1 MVGGNMEINMFTL
14 FRSCN
19 IGIFLK
25 CNEKFVLVPKNI
37 ATTKAEKLS
46 NYLKVPYIRTSVSG
60 LRLLGPL
67 VAMNSNGILVS
78 KYIEEDELKSLRNE
92 TGLPVER
99 FPSNYTAVGNLI
111 SVNDKGAIASN
122 VFSSTQVKMIQDVL
136 DVPTERMNIAGYNTV
151 GSLVFATN
159 VGAIVHPLTSDKEI
173 DKIKSILKTD
183 VTHCTVNDG
192 VPFVSS
198 GILGN
203 SKGIVVGNLT
213 NGTELMTLSM
223 VFK

>member
-1 MVGGNMEINMFTL
+1 M
-14 FRSCN
+14 
-19 IGIFLK
+19 K

-37 ATTKAEKLS
+37 AVTKAEKLS
-46 NYLKVPYIRTSVSG
+46 NYLRVPYIRTSVSG

-67 VAMNSNGILVS
+67 IAMNSNGILVS
-78 KYIEEDELKSLRNE
+78 KYIEEDELENLRND

-111 SVNDKGAIASN
+111 SVNDRGAIASN
-122 VFSSTQVKMIQDVL
+122 IFSSTQIRIIQDIL
-136 DVPTERMNIAGYNTV
+136 DVPTERMNVAGYSTV
-151 GSLVFATN
+151 GALIFATN
-159 VGAIVHPLTSDKEI
+159 AGTIVHPLTSDKEVER
-173 DKIKSILKTD
+173 IKSILKTD

-192 VPFVSS
+192 VPFVAS

-223 VFK
+223 IFK

>member
-1 MVGGNMEINMFTL
+1 MEINTFTL

-37 ATTKAEKLS
+37 AVTKAEKLS
-46 NYLKVPYIRTSVSG
+46 TFLGVPYIRASVSG

-67 VAMNSNGILVS
+67 IAMNSNGILVS
-78 KYIEEDELKSLRNE
+78 KYIEDDELKSLKSE

-111 SVNDKGAIASN
+111 SVNDKGAIVSN
-122 VFSSTQVKMIQDVL
+122 IFSSTHVKVIQDVL
-136 DVPTERMNIAGYNTV
+136 DVPTERMNVAGYTTV
-151 GSLVFATN
+151 GSLIFATN
-159 VGAIVHPLTSDKEI
+159 VGALVHPLTSDREVE
-173 DKIKSILKTD
+173 KIKSILKTE

-223 VFK
+223 IFR

>member
-1 MVGGNMEINMFTL
+1 MEINIFTL

-19 IGIFLK
+19 IGVFLK

-37 ATTKAEKLS
+37 AVTKAEKLS
-46 NYLKVPYIRTSVSG
+46 NYLRVPYIRTSVSG

-67 VAMNSNGILVS
+67 IAMNSNGILVS
-78 KYIEEDELKSLRNE
+78 KYIEEDELENLRND

-111 SVNDKGAIASN
+111 SVNDRGAIASN
-122 VFSSTQVKMIQDVL
+122 IFSSTQIRIIQDIL
-136 DVPTERMNIAGYNTV
+136 DVPTERMNVAGYSTV
-151 GSLVFATN
+151 GALIFATN
-159 VGAIVHPLTSDKEI
+159 AGTIVHPLTSDKEVER
-173 DKIKSILKTD
+173 IKSILKTD

-192 VPFVSS
+192 VPFVAS

-223 VFK
+223 IFK

>member
-1 MVGGNMEINMFTL
+1 MEINMFTL

-37 ATTKAEKLS
+37 APTKAEKLS
-46 NYLKVPYIRTSVSG
+46 NYLRVPYIRTSVAG

-78 KYIEEDELKSLRNE
+78 KYIEEEELKNLRTE

-122 VFSSTQVKMIQDVL
+122 LFSSTQIKVIQDIL
-136 DVPTERMNIAGYNTV
+136 GVPTERMNVAGYNTV
-151 GSLVFATN
+151 GSLIFTTN
-159 VGAIVHPLTSDKEI
+159 VGTIVHPFTSDKEVE
-173 DKIKSILKTD
+173 KIKSILKTE

-203 SKGIVVGNLT
+203 SKGIVVGSLT

-223 VFK
+223 AFK